1 MNRKSLKR
9 KFNYYNVYIIEAGD
23 GTLYTGYTN
32 NLENRIKLH
41 NSGHGAKYLRGRL
54 PLKLVYKKGYRY
66 FKSAISEEIRIKKL
80 KKHRKIKLIESYEKH
95 KKK

>member
-1 MNRKSLKR
+1 MNIKPLKR
-9 KFNYYNVYIIEAGD
+9 KINNYYVYIIEAGD

-54 PLKLVYKKGYRY
+54 PLKLVYKNKYRY

-80 KKHRKIKLIESYEKH
+80 KKLHKIQLIKSYEKH
-95 KKK
+95 K